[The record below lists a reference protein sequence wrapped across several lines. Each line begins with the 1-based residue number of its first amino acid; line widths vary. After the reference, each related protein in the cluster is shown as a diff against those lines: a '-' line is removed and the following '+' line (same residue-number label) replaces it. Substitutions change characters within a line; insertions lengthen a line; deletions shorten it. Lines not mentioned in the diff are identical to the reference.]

1 MRFERYIT
9 EEATWSDYMKVFK
22 FNRKNAEKI
31 KKQVIKDLKIERV
44 KNPMTKFA
52 GVGKSFDVF
61 MTPDKM
67 YRIEMVGG
75 TGPHG
80 TYKTSGKTKA
90 VWRIWD
96 EHVGHYHPDQ
106 HTTLEKAK
114 EGLANYLMRR
124 GKVRIPL

>member
-52 GVGKSFDVF
+52 GVGK
-61 MTPDKM
+61 
-67 YRIEMVGG
+67 
-75 TGPHG
+75 
-80 TYKTSGKTKA
+80 
-90 VWRIWD
+90 
-96 EHVGHYHPDQ
+96 
-106 HTTLEKAK
+106 
-114 EGLANYLMRR
+114 
-124 GKVRIPL
+124 

>member
-1 MRFERYIT
+1 MKLKQYLNESTTVRFSKPKEH
-9 EEATWSDYMKVFK
+9 
-22 FNRKNAEKI
+22 
-31 KKQVIKDLKIERV
+31 
-44 KNPMTKFA
+44 
-52 GVGKSFDVF
+52 KSKEISVDVY
-61 MTPDKM
+61 K
-67 YRIEMVGG
+67 RQ
-75 TGPHG
+75 GPHG